1 MSQCL
6 CLNCKVRSA
15 AANHLSID
23 ELDLL
28 GKRSVEVEFDKD
40 EVIFKQDAFS
50 SNIVYLREGIVKL
63 TMRGHNREQIL
74 KVVKAPTYLGIP
86 TTIGDK
92 INNYSAVALTPVSC
106 CFIDRATFKNFVESN
121 GKFAYEILTT
131 ISKIELRQFHN
142 CVNHIQTQVTGR
154 VAGMLLDFAK
164 NLYQSNHFQL
174 SLTRNDLADLLGTS
188 RETVSRILTD
198 FVTEKL
204 IEVNGK
210 DITILNDERLEKIN
224 LAG

>member
-6 CLNCKVRSA
+6 CLNCNVRSA

-28 GKRSVEVEFDKD
+28 GKRSVEVEFEKD
-40 EVIFKQDAFS
+40 EVIFKQDAFAT
-50 SNIVYLREGIVKL
+50 NIVYLREGLVKL

-74 KVVKAPTYLGIP
+74 KIVKAPTYMGIP
-86 TTIGDK
+86 TTLGDT
-92 INNYSAVALTPVSC
+92 INNYSAIALTNVSC
-106 CFIDRATFKNFVESN
+106 CFTDRSTFKDFVESN
-121 GKFAYEILTT
+121 GKFAYEILTVL
-131 ISKIELRQFHN
+131 SKFELRQFHR

-154 VAGMLLDFAK
+154 VAGMLLDFAR
-164 NLYQSNHFQL
+164 NLYGSNHFQL
-174 SLTRNDLADLLGTS
+174 TLTRHDLADLLGTS
-188 RETVSRILTD
+188 RETISRILTD

>member
-1 MSQCL
+1 MNQCL
-6 CLNCKVRSA
+6 CQNCKIRSA
-15 AANHLSID
+15 AANYLSLD

-28 GKRSVEVEFDKD
+28 GKRSVEVEFEKD

-50 SNIVYLREGIVKL
+50 TNIVYLREGLVKL

-74 KVVKAPTYLGIP
+74 KIVKAPTYMGIP
-86 TTIGDK
+86 TTLGDK
-92 INNYSAVALTPVSC
+92 INNYSAIALTDVAC
-106 CFIDRATFKNFVESN
+106 CFIDRSTFKDFVETN
-121 GKFAYEILTT
+121 GKFAYEILTVL
-131 ISKIELRQFHN
+131 SKFELHQFHR
-142 CVNHIQTQVTGR
+142 CANHIQTQVTGR
-154 VAGMLLDFAK
+154 VAGMLLDFSR

-188 RETVSRILTD
+188 RETISRILTD
-198 FVTEKL
+198 FVMDKL
-204 IEVNGK
+204 IEVKGK

>member
-74 KVVKAPTYLGIP
+74 KVLKAPTYLGIP

-92 INNYSAVALTPVSC
+92 INNYSAVA
-106 CFIDRATFKNFVESN
+106 
-121 GKFAYEILTT
+121 
-131 ISKIELRQFHN
+131 
-142 CVNHIQTQVTGR
+142 
-154 VAGMLLDFAK
+154 
-164 NLYQSNHFQL
+164 
-174 SLTRNDLADLLGTS
+174 
-188 RETVSRILTD
+188 
-198 FVTEKL
+198 
-204 IEVNGK
+204 
-210 DITILNDERLEKIN
+210 
-224 LAG
+224 